1 MQAGRVGRP
10 HGLDGSFHVTRPL
23 VEAFAAS
30 FVVRGALLRVTRA
43 GGTTEKP
50 ILRLEGVE
58 TREAAEDLRGEP
70 LLVPRADVPL
80 EADEYWEKDLIGCE
94 VVGVGQV
101 TGMLSLPSC
110 EALQVGDLLIPMVRD
125 AIVSIDV
132 QARRIEVNR
141 EFLGAD

>member
-1 MQAGRVGRP
+1 VQAGRVGRP

-23 VEAFAAS
+23 VEAFAES
-30 FVVRGALLRVTRA
+30 FVVRGELLRVTRA

-70 LLVPRADVPL
+70 LLVRRADVPI

-94 VVGVGQV
+94 VVGVGRV